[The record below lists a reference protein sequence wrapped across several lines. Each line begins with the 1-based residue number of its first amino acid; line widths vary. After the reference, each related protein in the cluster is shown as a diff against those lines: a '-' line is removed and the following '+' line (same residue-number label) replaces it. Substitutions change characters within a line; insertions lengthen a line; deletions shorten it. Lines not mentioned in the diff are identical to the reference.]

1 MQNLE
6 LGDADFTELVV
17 PLCNVIKIN
26 RREQVYL
33 GFDDLEFFAKLA
45 KVGVKKVEAVAICEV
60 VELYMLRKPC

>member
-6 LGDADFTELVV
+6 QGDADFTELIV

-26 RREQVYL
+26 RREEAYL

-45 KVGVKKVEAVAICEV
+45 KNGVKKVEAVAIC
-60 VELYMLRKPC
+60 